1 MEFSLSEEPFR
12 QREIEKNSRSKK
24 MSDLIVETRYGK
36 VQGSEQG
43 SIGVWKGIPFA
54 QPPTGQRR
62 FRAPQPPEPWT
73 GVREATTFSP
83 MAPQVPEVGAS
94 MVGAIGADRAVEQ
107 RPMSEDCLYLNIWS
121 PGADQQKRPV
131 MVYIHGGAF
140 TLGSASDP
148 WYDGTS
154 FAANHN
160 IVVVSLNYRLGIL
173 GFIYLKDLAGA
184 DASYT
189 GNCGL
194 LDQIA
199 ALQWVRENI
208 AAFGG
213 DPDQVTVMGESAG
226 AMSIGALLGMPE
238 AKGLFQRAIL
248 QSGGASN
255 LVTRLQAT
263 HVAQALLAK
272 LGLETAQLSALADVP
287 LETLLK
293 IQPELGRE
301 FGDILAYSPMIDG
314 ETLPQHPSAM
324 IAQGSAANVA
334 ILAGTNR
341 DEWRLFAL
349 MSGGPKVDE
358 VQLEQIFGDEARQAL
373 TLYTEERA
381 DTSPELAW
389 IDIMSDMVFR
399 MPAIRLAEGQVR
411 QGAPVWM
418 YRFDWESPAFGGVL
432 GAAHAMDI
440 PFVFNTLD
448 VGLSRTFTGDSPSR
462 QKLADLMHA
471 SWAAFIRS
479 GNPAIASLP
488 AWPPYDL
495 ERRVTMIWSSAPH
508 VVDNPQG
515 QVRALW
521 EQVLQERERRA

>member
-1 MEFSLSEEPFR
+1 
-12 QREIEKNSRSKK
+12 
-24 MSDLIVETRYGK
+24 MSNLIVETRYGK
-36 VQGSEQG
+36 VQGREQG
-43 SIGVWKGIPFA
+43 SISVWKGIPFA

-62 FRAPQPPEPWT
+62 FRASQPPEPWT

-83 MAPQVPEVGAS
+83 MAPQVPEVGAN
-94 MVGAIGADRAVEQ
+94 MVGAIGAERAVEQ
-107 RPMSEDCLYLNIWS
+107 RPMSEDCLFLNIWS
-121 PGADQQKRPV
+121 PGADGEKRPV

-173 GFIYLKDLAGA
+173 GFVYLKDLAGA

-199 ALQWVRENI
+199 ALEWVRENI
-208 AAFGG
+208 TAFGG

-226 AMSIGALLGMPE
+226 ARSIGALLGMPA

-248 QSGGASN
+248 QSGAAGN
-255 LVTRLQAT
+255 LVTRPRAT
-263 HVAQALLAK
+263 RVAQALLTK

-287 LETLLK
+287 LEALLK
-293 IQPELGRE
+293 VQPELGRE
-301 FGDILAYSPMIDG
+301 FGGTLAYSPMIDG
-314 ETLPQHPSAM
+314 ETLPRHPSVM
-324 IAQGSAANVA
+324 IAQGSAAHVA

-341 DEWRLFAL
+341 DEWRLFA
-349 MSGGPKVDE
+349 MMRGGPKVDE
-358 VQLEQIFGDEARQAL
+358 EQLKHIFGDEAKPAFSM
-373 TLYTEERA
+373 YTEARA
-381 DTSPELAW
+381 DKSPELAW
-389 IDIMSDMVFR
+389 IDMMSDMVFR

-418 YRFDWESPAFGGVL
+418 YRFDWESPAFGGIL

-448 VGLSRTFTGDSPSR
+448 VGLSRAFTGDSPSR
-462 QKLADLMHA
+462 QPLADLMHA
-471 SWAAFIRS
+471 SWAAFISS

-495 ERRVTMIWSSAPH
+495 DRRATMIFNDVAH
-508 VVDNPQG
+508 VVDDPQG

-521 EQVLQERERRA
+521 KHVLQEQRDAHEQRKK

>member
-1 MEFSLSEEPFR
+1 MGNP
-12 QREIEKNSRSKK
+12 
-24 MSDLIVETRYGK
+24 IVETRYGK

-43 SIGVWKGIPFA
+43 SISVWKGIPFA

-73 GVREATTFSP
+73 GVREAREFSR
-83 MAPQVPEVGAS
+83 MAPQVPEAPAG
-94 MVGAIGADRAVEQ
+94 MVGADRAVEL
-107 RPMSEDCLYLNIWS
+107 RPMSEDCLYLNVWS
-121 PGADQQKRPV
+121 PRDDQEKRPV
-131 MVYIHGGAF
+131 MVWIHGGAF

-154 FAANHN
+154 FAAKHN
-160 IVVVSLNYRLGIL
+160 IVVVTLNYRLGIL
-173 GFIYLKDLAGA
+173 GFVSLKDLAGA
-184 DASYT
+184 DAGYT

-213 DPDQVTVMGESAG
+213 DPDKVTVMGESAG
-226 AMSIGALLGMPE
+226 AISIGTLLGMP
-238 AKGLFQRAIL
+238 AAHGLFQRAVL
-248 QSGGASN
+248 QSGAGSGMT
-255 LVTRLQAT
+255 TRPRAT
-263 HVAQALLAK
+263 KVAQALLAK
-272 LGLETAQLSALADVP
+272 LGLETAQLATLAEVP
-287 LETLLK
+287 LEALLK

-301 FGDILAYSPMIDG
+301 FGGILAYSPIIDG
-314 ETLPQHPSAM
+314 DTLPQHPSAM

-349 MSGGPKVDE
+349 MSGKPEVDE
-358 VQLEQIFGDEARQAL
+358 EQLKRIFGAEARQAL
-373 TLYTEERA
+373 TMYTEARA
-381 DTSPELAW
+381 DKSPELAW

-399 MPAIRLAEGQVR
+399 MPEIRLAEGQVR

-432 GAAHAMDI
+432 GAAHAVEV
-440 PFVFNTLD
+440 PFVWNTLD
-448 VGLSRTFTGDSPSR
+448 TQIARRFTGDSPSR
-462 QKLADLMHA
+462 QPLADLMHA
-471 SWAAFIRS
+471 TWAAFIRS
-479 GNPAIASLP
+479 GNPASPSLP

-495 ERRVTMIWSSAPH
+495 DRRATMIFSDVAH
-508 VVDNPQG
+508 VIDDPQG

-521 EQVLQERERRA
+521 KHVFQERETHMSSVKNCRCYLW

>member
-1 MEFSLSEEPFR
+1 
-12 QREIEKNSRSKK
+12 
-24 MSDLIVETRYGK
+24 MSNLIVETRYGK

-43 SIGVWKGIPFA
+43 SISVWKGIPFA

-73 GVREATTFSP
+73 GVREATKFSP
-83 MAPQVPEVGAS
+83 MAPQVPEMGTS
-94 MVGAIGADRAVEQ
+94 MVGAIGAERAVEQ

-121 PGADQQKRPV
+121 PGADQEKRPV

-173 GFIYLKDLAGA
+173 GFVSLKDLAGA

-226 AMSIGALLGMPE
+226 AMSIGTLLGMP
-238 AKGLFQRAIL
+238 AAQGLFQRAVL
-248 QSGGASN
+248 QSGAGSD
-255 LVTRLQAT
+255 LTTRSRAT
-263 HVAQALLAK
+263 KVAQALLAK
-272 LGLETAQLSALADVP
+272 LGLETSQLSALADVP
-287 LETLLK
+287 LEALLK

-301 FGDILAYSPMIDG
+301 FGGIQAFSPMIDG
-314 ETLPQHPSAM
+314 DTLPQHPSAM

-334 ILAGTNR
+334 ILVGTNR

-358 VQLEQIFGDEARQAL
+358 KQLKQFFGDEAQH
-373 TLYTEERA
+373 TLAVYTEARA
-381 DTSPELAW
+381 DKSPALAW

-399 MPAIRLAEGQVR
+399 MPAIRLAEGQAQ

-432 GAAHAMDI
+432 GAAHAVDI
-440 PFVFNTLD
+440 SFVWNTLD
-448 VGLSRTFTGDSPSR
+448 TEIARRFTGDSPTR
-462 QKLADLMHA
+462 QPLADLIHA
-471 SWAAFIRS
+471 ACAAFIRS
-479 GNPAIASLP
+479 GNPAIANLP
-488 AWPPYDL
+488 AWPSYDL
-495 ERRVTMIWSSAPH
+495 ERRATMIFSDVAH
-508 VVDNPQG
+508 VVDDPQG

-521 EQVLQERERRA
+521 KNVLQERESRA

>member
-1 MEFSLSEEPFR
+1 
-12 QREIEKNSRSKK
+12 

-36 VQGSEQG
+36 VQGSQQG

-62 FRAPQPPEPWT
+62 FRAPQPPQPWT
-73 GVREATTFSP
+73 GVRETIAFGP
-83 MAPQVPEVGAS
+83 MAPQVPEALGNIA
-94 MVGAIGADRAVEQ
+94 GGADRAAKLPSV
-107 RPMSEDCLYLNIWS
+107 SEDCLYLNIWS
-121 PGADQQKRPV
+121 PGADHEKRPV
-131 MVYIHGGAF
+131 MVWIHGGAF

-154 FAANHN
+154 FAARHD

-173 GFIYLKDLAGA
+173 GFAYLKDLAGE
-184 DASYT
+184 DAAYT

-226 AMSIGALLGMPE
+226 AMSIGTLLGMP
-238 AKGLFQRAIL
+238 AAQGLFQRAVL
-248 QSGGASN
+248 QSGAGSDLTTRPRATR
-255 LVTRLQAT
+255 VT
-263 HVAQALLAK
+263 QALLAK
-272 LGLETAQLSALADVP
+272 LGLETSQLSALADVP
-287 LETLLK
+287 LEALLK

-301 FGDILAYSPMIDG
+301 FGGILAYSPIVDG
-314 ETLPQHPSAM
+314 DTLPQHPSAM

-358 VQLEQIFGDEARQAL
+358 EQLKQIFGDAAETALTIYTEAR
-373 TLYTEERA
+373 A
-381 DTSPELAW
+381 DKSPALAW
-389 IDIMSDMVFR
+389 IDLMSDLVFR
-399 MPAIRLAEGQVR
+399 MPVIRLAEGQVQ
-411 QGAPVWM
+411 QGAPVWV
-418 YRFDWESPAFGGVL
+418 YRFDWESSAFGGVL
-432 GAAHAMDI
+432 GAAHAVEI
-440 PFVFNTLD
+440 PFVWNVLD
-448 VGLSRTFTGDSPSR
+448 TEISQRFTGDSPTR
-462 QKLADLMHA
+462 QPLADLMHA
-471 SWAAFIRS
+471 AWASFIRN
-479 GNPAIASLP
+479 GNPTITSLP

-495 ERRVTMIWSSAPH
+495 ERRATMIFNDAAH
-508 VVDNPQG
+508 VVDDPQG
-515 QVRALW
+515 QVRVLW
-521 EQVLQERERRA
+521 KHVLQERENRA

>member
-1 MEFSLSEEPFR
+1 
-12 QREIEKNSRSKK
+12 

-36 VQGSEQG
+36 VQGYEQG
-43 SIGVWKGIPFA
+43 SISVWKGIPFA

-94 MVGAIGADRAVEQ
+94 MVGAIGAERAVEL

-121 PGADQQKRPV
+121 PGADQQMRPV

-154 FAANHN
+154 FAAKHN

-173 GFIYLKDLAGA
+173 GFVSLKDLAGA
-184 DASYT
+184 EAAYT
-189 GNCGL
+189 ANCGL

-226 AMSIGALLGMPE
+226 AMSIGTLLGMPA
-238 AKGLFQRAIL
+238 AKGLFQHAIL
-248 QSGGASN
+248 QSGAAGN
-255 LVTRLQAT
+255 PTTRPQAT
-263 HVAQALLAK
+263 KVAQALLAK
-272 LGLETAQLSALADVP
+272 LGLQTSQLAALAEVP

-301 FGDILAYSPMIDG
+301 FGGIRAYSPIIDG

-341 DEWRLFAL
+341 DEWRLFAM

-358 VQLEQIFGDEARQAL
+358 EQLKQLFGDAAEPAL
-373 TLYTEERA
+373 ATYTAARA
-381 DTSPELAW
+381 DKSPELAW
-389 IDIMSDMVFR
+389 IDIMSDLTFR

-440 PFVFNTLD
+440 PFVWNTLD
-448 VGLSRTFTGDSPSR
+448 TEIARRFTGDSPTR
-462 QKLADLMHA
+462 QALADRMHA
-471 SWAAFIRS
+471 AWAAFIRS
-479 GNPAIASLP
+479 GTPAIASLP

-495 ERRVTMIWSSAPH
+495 ERRATMIFSDAPH
-508 VVDNPQG
+508 VVDDPQG

>member
-1 MEFSLSEEPFR
+1 MGNP
-12 QREIEKNSRSKK
+12 
-24 MSDLIVETRYGK
+24 IVETRYGK
-36 VQGSEQG
+36 VQGSEQD
-43 SIGVWKGIPFA
+43 SISVWKGIPFA

-83 MAPQVPEVGAS
+83 MAPQMPEVGAS
-94 MVGAIGADRAVEQ
+94 MVGAIGADRAVEP

-121 PGADQQKRPV
+121 PGASAGQRPV

-154 FAANHN
+154 FAARHN
-160 IVVVSLNYRLGIL
+160 IVVVTLNYRLGIL
-173 GFIYLKDLAGA
+173 GFVSLKDLAGE
-184 DASYT
+184 DAGYT

-213 DPDQVTVMGESAG
+213 EPDQVTVMGESAG
-226 AMSIGALLGMPE
+226 AMSIGTLLGMP
-238 AKGLFQRAIL
+238 AAHGLFQRAIL
-248 QSGGASN
+248 QSGAGSD
-255 LVTRLQAT
+255 LTTRPRAT
-263 HVAQALLAK
+263 NVAQALLAK
-272 LGLETAQLSALADVP
+272 LGLETSQLSALAEVP
-287 LETLLK
+287 LEALLK

-301 FGDILAYSPMIDG
+301 FGGVQAFSPIIDG

-324 IAQGSAANVA
+324 IAQGSAADVA
-334 ILAGTNR
+334 ILVGTNR

-349 MSGGPKVDE
+349 MSGGPQVDE
-358 VQLEQIFGDEARQAL
+358 EQLKRIFGDAAKPALAMYTQARTDQSKDA
-373 TLYTEERA
+373 
-381 DTSPELAW
+381 AW
-389 IDIMSDMVFR
+389 IDIMSDLVFR
-399 MPAIRLAEGQVR
+399 MPAIRLAERQVR

-418 YRFDWESPAFGGVL
+418 YRFDLESPAFGGVL

-440 PFVFNTLD
+440 PFVWNTLD
-448 VGLSRTFTGDSPSR
+448 TPLSRMFTGDSPAR
-462 QKLADLMHA
+462 QELSDLMHA
-471 SWAAFIRS
+471 SWASFIRS
-479 GNPAIASLP
+479 GTPAISSLP

-495 ERRVTMIWSSAPH
+495 QWRATMIFGDTPH
-508 VVDNPQG
+508 VVDDPQG

-521 EQVLQERERRA
+521 KQVLSSGVVKD

>member
-1 MEFSLSEEPFR
+1 MSNLI
-12 QREIEKNSRSKK
+12 IE
-24 MSDLIVETRYGK
+24 TQYGK
-36 VQGSEQG
+36 VQGYEQG
-43 SIGVWKGIPFA
+43 PISVWKGIPFA
-54 QPPTGQRR
+54 QPPTGERR
-62 FRAPQPPEPWT
+62 FRAPQPPEPWM
-73 GVREATTFSP
+73 GVREATRFSP
-83 MAPQVPEVGAS
+83 MAPQVPEMGAS
-94 MVGAIGADRAVEQ
+94 MVGAIGAERAVEP

-121 PGADQQKRPV
+121 PGTDQQKRPV

-154 FAANHN
+154 FAAIHN

-173 GFIYLKDLAGA
+173 GFVSLKDLAGA
-184 DASYT
+184 DAAYT
-189 GNCGL
+189 ANCAL

-199 ALQWVRENI
+199 ALEWVHKHI

-226 AMSIGALLGMPE
+226 AMSIGALLGMP
-238 AKGLFQRAIL
+238 AAQGLFQRAIL
-248 QSGGASN
+248 QSGAAGN
-255 LVTRLQAT
+255 LTKRPQAAQ
-263 HVAQALLAK
+263 VAQALLAK
-272 LGLETAQLSALADVP
+272 LGLETSQLSVLAEVS

-293 IQPELGRE
+293 VQPELGRE
-301 FGDILAYSPMIDG
+301 FGGVQAYSPMIDG
-314 ETLPQHPSAM
+314 ETLPQHPLAM

-334 ILAGTNR
+334 ILVGTNR
-341 DEWRLFAL
+341 DEWRLFAM

-358 VQLEQIFGDEARQAL
+358 ELLTQIFGDEAKLAL
-373 TLYTEERA
+373 ATYTEARA
-381 DTSPELAW
+381 DTSKDAAW
-389 IDIMSDMVFR
+389 IDIMSDLVFR

-418 YRFDWESPAFGGVL
+418 YRFDWESPAFGGIL

-440 PFVFNTLD
+440 PFVWNTLD
-448 VGLSRTFTGDSPSR
+448 IPLSRMFTGDSPTR
-462 QKLADLMHA
+462 QQLADLMHA

-479 GNPAIASLP
+479 GTPAIANLP

-495 ERRVTMIWSSAPH
+495 EKRATMIFSATPY

-515 QVRALW
+515 RVRELW
-521 EQVLQERERRA
+521 K

>member
-1 MEFSLSEEPFR
+1 
-12 QREIEKNSRSKK
+12 
-24 MSDLIVETRYGK
+24 MSNLIVETRYGK
-36 VQGSEQG
+36 VQGSKQG
-43 SIGVWKGIPFA
+43 SISVWKGIPFA
-54 QPPTGQRR
+54 QPPTGQGR
-62 FRAPQPPEPWT
+62 FRAPQPLEPWT
-73 GVREATTFSP
+73 GVREATEFSP
-83 MAPQVPEVGAS
+83 MAPQVPEAPAG
-94 MVGAIGADRAVEQ
+94 MVGANRAVDL

-121 PGADQQKRPV
+121 PSADHERRPV
-131 MVYIHGGAF
+131 MVWIHGGAF

-154 FAANHN
+154 FATRHN
-160 IVVVSLNYRLGIL
+160 IVVATLNYRLGIL
-173 GFIYLKDLAGA
+173 GFVSLKDLAGA
-184 DASYT
+184 DAAYT

-199 ALQWVRENI
+199 ALEWVRENI

-226 AMSIGALLGMPE
+226 AMSIGTLLGMP
-238 AKGLFQRAIL
+238 AAHGLFQRAIL
-248 QSGGASN
+248 QSGAGSD
-255 LVTRLQAT
+255 LTTRPRAT
-263 HVAQALLAK
+263 NVAQALLAK
-272 LGLETAQLSALADVP
+272 LGLESSQLSALAEVP
-287 LETLLK
+287 FEALLK
-293 IQPELGRE
+293 VQPELGRE
-301 FGDILAYSPMIDG
+301 FGGVQAFSPIIDD

-324 IAQGSAANVA
+324 IAQGSAADVA

-358 VQLEQIFGDEARQAL
+358 VQLTQLFGDEAQRAL
-373 TLYTEERA
+373 AIYTEARA

-389 IDIMSDMVFR
+389 IDMMSDMVFR
-399 MPAIRLAEGQVR
+399 MPAIRLAELQVR

-418 YRFDWESPAFGGVL
+418 YRFDWQSPAFGGVL
-432 GAAHAMDI
+432 GAAHAVEL
-440 PFVFNTLD
+440 PFVWNTLD
-448 VGLSRTFTGDSPSR
+448 PEISRRFTGDSPSR
-462 QKLADLMHA
+462 QPLADRMHA

-495 ERRVTMIWSSAPH
+495 ERRATMIFSDVPH
-508 VVDNPQG
+508 VVDDPQG

-521 EQVLQERERRA
+521 KHVLQERERRA

>member
-1 MEFSLSEEPFR
+1 
-12 QREIEKNSRSKK
+12 

-43 SIGVWKGIPFA
+43 SISVWKGIPFA

-121 PGADQQKRPV
+121 PGADLEKRPV

-173 GFIYLKDLAGA
+173 GFVYLKDLAGA

-199 ALQWVRENI
+199 ALEWVRENI

-226 AMSIGALLGMPE
+226 AMSIGALLGMP
-238 AKGLFQRAIL
+238 AAQGLFQRAIL
-248 QSGGASN
+248 QSGAAGN
-255 LVTRLQAT
+255 LVTRPQAT

-287 LETLLK
+287 LEALLK

-301 FGDILAYSPMIDG
+301 FGGIQAYSPMIDG

-349 MSGGPKVDE
+349 MSGGLKVDE
-358 VQLEQIFGDEARQAL
+358 EQLKQIFGNEAKSALAMYTEARV
-373 TLYTEERA
+373 
-381 DTSPELAW
+381 DKSPELAW

-399 MPAIRLAEGQVR
+399 MPAIRLAEGQVQ

-418 YRFDWESPAFGGVL
+418 YRFDWESPAFGGIL

-448 VGLSRTFTGDSPSR
+448 VGLSRMFTGDSPSR
-462 QKLADLMHA
+462 QKLSDLMHA

-495 ERRVTMIWSSAPH
+495 DRRATMIFSDAAY

-521 EQVLQERERRA
+521 THVLQERESRV

>member
-1 MEFSLSEEPFR
+1 
-12 QREIEKNSRSKK
+12 
-24 MSDLIVETRYGK
+24 MSDVIVETRYGK
-36 VQGSEQG
+36 VQGYEQG
-43 SIGVWKGIPFA
+43 SISVWKGIPFA
-54 QPPTGQRR
+54 QPPTGERR

-83 MAPQVPEVGAS
+83 MAPQVAEMGTS
-94 MVGAIGADRAVEQ
+94 MVGAIGAERAVEL

-121 PGADQQKRPV
+121 PGAEGEKRAV

-154 FAANHN
+154 FATKHN

-173 GFIYLKDLAGA
+173 GFVSLKDLARA
-184 DASYT
+184 DAGYT
-189 GNCGL
+189 ANCGL

-199 ALQWVRENI
+199 ALRWVRENI

-226 AMSIGALLGMPE
+226 AMSIGALLGMP
-238 AKGLFQRAIL
+238 AAHGLFQRAIL
-248 QSGGASN
+248 QSGAAGD
-255 LVTRLQAT
+255 LPTRSQAT
-263 HVAQALLAK
+263 RVAQALLAK
-272 LGLETAQLSALADVP
+272 LGLQTSQLSVLASVP

-293 IQPELGRE
+293 IQSELGQE
-301 FGDILAYSPMIDG
+301 FGGIRAYSPIIDG
-314 ETLPQHPSAM
+314 DTLPQHPSAM
-324 IAQGSAANVA
+324 IAQGSAANVT

-341 DEWRLFAL
+341 DEWRLFAM

-358 VQLEQIFGDEARQAL
+358 ELLKQIFGDAAKPVLAIYTEAR
-373 TLYTEERA
+373 A
-381 DTSPELAW
+381 DQSPELAW
-389 IDIMSDMVFR
+389 IDIMSDLVFR
-399 MPAIRLAEGQVR
+399 MPAIHLAEGQVR

-440 PFVFNTLD
+440 PFVWNTLD
-448 VGLSRTFTGDSPSR
+448 TEIARRFTGDSPSR
-462 QKLADLMHA
+462 QELSDRMHA
-471 SWAAFIRS
+471 AWAAFIRS
-479 GNPAIASLP
+479 GTPAITSLP
-488 AWPPYDL
+488 AWPRYDL
-495 ERRVTMIWSSAPH
+495 DRRGTMIFSDAPH
-508 VVDNPQG
+508 VVDDPQG

-521 EQVLQERERRA
+521 EPVLQERESRMSI